1 VRLLEGMGYRR
12 VRDYEPGTE
21 GWLELGGE
29 AESTEHLPDVSVL
42 PQESTLRPGY
52 ATKVAPEGRFKLRMM
67 ALLDRTSFSAL
78 GLVWFAVVLGFSFMY
93 WVLGFWGSACLID
106 AGVPCDTSIESLGT
120 ALYFS
125 FVTATSVGFGDVV
138 PIGPARLL
146 AVIEGGMALLIFGVL
161 VSKLVSHKQ
170 EQLTEEIHLIAF
182 EDRLGR
188 VRTNLHM
195 VLSELLQLSAECID
209 HGCLPERMLPRV
221 ESASSVFAGE
231 LQAVHDLLY
240 RPQKNPEESMLEGI
254 LAAQVAILDA
264 MAELLGKMPDSTERT
279 AVLSR
284 SLTTIRGLSSEI
296 CGECVPR
303 EYAPE
308 LKFWMD
314 RVQGL
319 AERVRLPDGKAV

>member
-1 VRLLEGMGYRR
+1 MRLLNDLGYSR
-12 VRDYEPGTE
+12 VRDYLPGVLGWWEREGRAEP
-21 GWLELGGE
+21 
-29 AESTEHLPDVSVL
+29 ADVSTPAAADQPVG
-42 PQESTLRPGY
+42 PGPRPRSTMETRG
-52 ATKVAPEGRFKLRMM
+52 AGAVQRFLL
-67 ALLDRTSFSAL
+67 LLDRLSFSTLGLLWL
-78 GLVWFAVVLGFSFMY
+78 GLVLGCGLLY
-93 WVLGFWGSACLID
+93 WAWGFFGEACLLD
-106 AGVPCDTSIESLGT
+106 AGKPCGQGLEGLGT

-138 PIGPARLL
+138 PIGAARLL
-146 AVIEGGMALLIFGVL
+146 AVVEGGCALLIFGVL
-161 VSKLVSHKQ
+161 VSKLVSYRQ

-195 VLSELLQLSAECID
+195 VLSELHQLTAECLD
-209 HGCLPERMLPRV
+209 HGCMPERMLPRM

-231 LQAVHDLLY
+231 LKAVHDLLY
-240 RPQKNPEESMLEGI
+240 RPQKNPEEEMLEGI

-264 MAELLGKMPDSTERT
+264 MAGLLSKTSAAGERT

-284 SLTTIRGLSSEI
+284 SLATIRGLSAEI

-314 RVQGL
+314 RVQNL
-319 AERVRLPDGKAV
+319 AERVQLPAA

>member
-1 VRLLEGMGYRR
+1 M
-12 VRDYEPGTE
+12 E
-21 GWLELGGE
+21 GWLEKGGE
-29 AESTEHLPDVSVL
+29 AASAPASSTPVALSSIALQTPRQRQGTLERAGAVQRLLLLIDNTSFATLGAVWLLLVL
-42 PQESTLRPGY
+42 SFGLMYWFWGFWGD
-52 ATKVAPEGRFKLRMM
+52 AC
-67 ALLDRTSFSAL
+67 LLDR
-78 GLVWFAVVLGFSFMY
+78 GE
-93 WVLGFWGSACLID
+93 
-106 AGVPCDTSIESLGT
+106 PCGTGIESLGVS
-120 ALYFS
+120 LYFS
-125 FVTATSVGFGDVV
+125 FVTATSVGFGDVIPV
-138 PIGPARLL
+138 GPARLL
-146 AVIEGGMALLIFGVL
+146 AVVEGGLALLIFGVL
-161 VSKLVSHKQ
+161 VSKLVSHRQ

-195 VLSELLQLSAECID
+195 VLSELHQLAAECVD

-254 LAAQVAILDA
+254 LAAQVAILGA
-264 MAELLGKMPDSTERT
+264 MAELLGQMPDNTERT
-279 AVLSR
+279 EVLAR
-284 SLTTIRGLSSEI
+284 SLSTIRGLSSEI

-314 RVQGL
+314 RVQRL
-319 AERVRLPDGKAV
+319 AEDIRIPEPSVS

>member
-1 VRLLEGMGYRR
+1 
-12 VRDYEPGTE
+12 
-21 GWLELGGE
+21 
-29 AESTEHLPDVSVL
+29 
-42 PQESTLRPGY
+42 
-52 ATKVAPEGRFKLRMM
+52 MM
-67 ALLDRTSFSAL
+67 SLLDRTSFSVL
-78 GLVWFAVVLGFSFMY
+78 GLVWFALVLGFSLMY
-93 WVLGFWGSACLID
+93 WIWGLWGSACLID
-106 AGVPCDTSIESLGT
+106 GGKPCNGGIESLGT

-125 FVTATSVGFGDVV
+125 FITATSVGFGDVV
-138 PIGPARLL
+138 PVGAARLL

-264 MAELLGKMPDSTERT
+264 MAELLGKMPDNTERT

-284 SLTTIRGLSSEI
+284 SLSTIRGLSSEI

-308 LKFWMD
+308 LKLWMD

-319 AERVRLPDGKAV
+319 AERVRLPDPQEI